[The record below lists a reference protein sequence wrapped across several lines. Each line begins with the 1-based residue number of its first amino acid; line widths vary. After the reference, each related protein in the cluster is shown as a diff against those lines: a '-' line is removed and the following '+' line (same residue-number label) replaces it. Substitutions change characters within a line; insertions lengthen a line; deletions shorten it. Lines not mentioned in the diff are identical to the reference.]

1 MTHVKLPPIEGGLF
15 QLSDKEHPEHHD
27 ASGTKVFGFWL
38 YLMTDCILFASLF
51 ATYAVLQV
59 GVADGPQAKDI
70 FNLSFVLVETFL
82 LLFSSVTFGFAM
94 IAAYSKNVNRT
105 MLWLVV
111 TMLFGLGFLGM
122 ELYEFNHLI
131 HIGAGPGESAFL
143 SAFFALV
150 GTHGLHVTF
159 GFAMIAAYSKNVNRT
174 MLWLVVTMLFGLG
187 FLGMELYEFNHLIN
201 IGAGPGESAFLSAF
215 FALVGTHGLHVTFGV
230 IWLVTLLVLLRKH
243 GLTETSMTR
252 LKCLSLF
259 WHFLDIIWIC
269 VFSLVYLAGAA

>member
-1 MTHVKLPPIEGGLF
+1 MTHVKLPPSEGSLF

-59 GVADGPQAKDI
+59 GVADGPRAKDI
-70 FNLSFVLVETFL
+70 FDLSFVLVETFL

-159 GFAMIAAYSKNVNRT
+159 G
-174 MLWLVVTMLFGLG
+174 
-187 FLGMELYEFNHLIN
+187 
-201 IGAGPGESAFLSAF
+201 
-215 FALVGTHGLHVTFGV
+215 V